1 MAQEENSYNIY
12 DVTHSRGKY
21 KILVK
26 NGKTPAENVDVGFYI
41 PADPFASDSENL
53 ILRPEDDKL
62 PIKWNGNCVNLV
74 GKWVLETFSRND
86 KGKKVNE
93 YEFEDIPEFRNWCGL
108 PHNMSELY
116 LDYYLN
122 NMQKKVAD
130 RKREAMLLR
139 TPPPPPPSVKI
150 PNTQPK
156 PIQQDSSTETI
167 DRPSIVYFHFEWR
180 PFDEELF
187 NKICKQFENDIV
199 TIKRHIPPDDYRDND
214 VTCCSPALKN
224 IAKDLIMLFMKHK
237 ITTSYATSNYAH
249 GYKVLIL
256 SVIGYHFIQNEWE
269 NALERVRISL
279 PKKIFDDSMMVILE
293 MVKSGFG
300 HDPPDHPGLDSEL
313 REITKRLFVVD
324 NWSIQKP
331 NDGGG
336 RKRSTRRRKLK
347 PSKRRTKMK

>member
-12 DVTHSRGKY
+12 DLTHSRGKY

-41 PADPFASDSENL
+41 PAHPFARDSKNL
-53 ILRPEDDKL
+53 ILRPEDDKF
-62 PIKWNGNCVNLV
+62 PSKWNGNCVNLV
-74 GKWVLETFSRND
+74 GKWVLKTFPKN
-86 KGKKVNE
+86 KKVNE

-122 NMQKKVAD
+122 DMQKEVAD

-139 TPPPPPPSVKI
+139 TPPPPPPPSVKI
-150 PNTQPK
+150 PNTKPK
-156 PIQQDSSTETI
+156 PIQQYSSSKPIGSPSST
-167 DRPSIVYFHFEWR
+167 VYVNFEW
-180 PFDEELF
+180 PEFDETLF
-187 NKICKQFENDIV
+187 NKICKKFTDDIV
-199 TIKRHIPPDDYRDND
+199 VIKKYIPPDDYRDND
-214 VTCCSPALKN
+214 VTCCSPALIT
-224 IAKDLIMLFMKHK
+224 IAKDMIMLFMKHK
-237 ITTSYATSNYAH
+237 ITTPHAHATNYEN

-256 SVIGYHFIQNEWE
+256 SVIGYYFIQNEWE

-279 PKKIFDDSMMVILE
+279 PKKIFDDSMMIIME

-300 HDPPDHPGLDSEL
+300 HNHPELDSEL

-324 NWSIQKP
+324 NIRSIQKP

-336 RKRSTRRRKLK
+336 RRRSTRRRKLK
-347 PSKRRTKMK
+347 PSKRRTKHYK

>member
-139 TPPPPPPSVKI
+139 TPHHHHHLLKFRIPSPSPYNKI
-150 PNTQPK
+150 VQPK
-156 PIQQDSSTETI
+156 QL
-167 DRPSIVYFHFEWR
+167 IVHQ
-180 PFDEELF
+180 LF
-187 NKICKQFENDIV
+187 IFILNGI
-199 TIKRHIPPDDYRDND
+199 H
-214 VTCCSPALKN
+214 L
-224 IAKDLIMLFMKHK
+224 MK
-237 ITTSYATSNYAH
+237 SY
-249 GYKVLIL
+249 L
-256 SVIGYHFIQNEWE
+256 
-269 NALERVRISL
+269 
-279 PKKIFDDSMMVILE
+279 
-293 MVKSGFG
+293 
-300 HDPPDHPGLDSEL
+300 
-313 REITKRLFVVD
+313 TKYVNNSRMTLL
-324 NWSIQKP
+324 Q
-331 NDGGG
+331 
-336 RKRSTRRRKLK
+336 
-347 PSKRRTKMK
+347 

>member
-1 MAQEENSYNIY
+1 MAQDNSYNIY

-41 PADPFASDSENL
+41 PADPNARDSKNL
-53 ILRPEDDKL
+53 ILRPEDDKF
-62 PIKWNGNCVNLV
+62 PSKWNGNCVNLV
-74 GKWVLETFSRND
+74 GKWVLETFPKN
-86 KGKKVNE
+86 KKVNE

-122 NMQKKVAD
+122 DMQKKVAD

-150 PNTQPK
+150 PNTQPIK
-156 PIQQDSSTETI
+156 QKQHGSTQPS
-167 DRPSIVYFHFEWR
+167 PSIVDFEWP
-180 PFDEELF
+180 PFDEDLF
-187 NKICKQFENDIV
+187 NKICNKFVDDINN
-199 TIKRHIPPDDYRDND
+199 IKKKHIPPEDYRDND

-237 ITTSYATSNYAH
+237 ITTPHTTSDYAN

-256 SVIGYHFIQNEWE
+256 SVIGYHFMQNEWE
-269 NALERVRISL
+269 HAFDRM
-279 PKKIFDDSMMVILE
+279 KIFLPAVLFKDSMMVIME

-300 HDPPDHPGLDSEL
+300 HDHPDHPGLDSEL

>member
-1 MAQEENSYNIY
+1 MAQENSYNIY

-41 PADPFASDSENL
+41 PADPFARDSKNL
-53 ILRPEDDKL
+53 ILRPEDDKF
-62 PIKWNGNCVNLV
+62 PSKWNGNCVNLV
-74 GKWVLETFSRND
+74 GKWVLETFPKN
-86 KGKKVNE
+86 KKVNE

-116 LDYYLN
+116 LDYYLHD
-122 NMQKKVAD
+122 MQKEVAD

-139 TPPPPPPSVKI
+139 TPPPLPPSVKI

-156 PIQQDSSTETI
+156 PIQQDSSSKPI
-167 DRPSIVYFHFEWR
+167 GRPSTVYVNFEW
-180 PFDEELF
+180 PEFDETLF
-187 NKICKQFENDIV
+187 NKICKKFADDIV
-199 TIKRHIPPDDYRDND
+199 VIKKHIPPDDYRDND
-214 VTCCSPALKN
+214 IECCPPALIT
-224 IAKDLIMLFMKHK
+224 IAKDMIMLFMKHK
-237 ITTSYATSNYAH
+237 ITTPHATSNYAN

-256 SVIGYHFIQNEWE
+256 SVIGSYLIQNEWE
-269 NALERVRISL
+269 HALKRMEIFL
-279 PKKIFDDSMMVILE
+279 PFLPGLFEDSMMVIME

-300 HDPPDHPGLDSEL
+300 HDHPDHPGLDSEL

-324 NWSIQKP
+324 NIRSIQKP

-336 RKRSTRRRKLK
+336 RRRSTRRRKLK